1 MNRISADIGVED
13 LSFYYEEMVRANLV
27 ELEVETP
34 KGKIVLKRC
43 REESSVPAAAPAAVH
58 HSAPRRKADPAPKA
72 EAAHSHKVIASPI
85 MGVFYRS
92 SSPSS
97 PPFVQDGG
105 TVASGA
111 TLCIIEAMKV
121 MNEIKADHGYRIV
134 KILSENGKPVTKGQ
148 PLFHVEPL

>member
-13 LSFYYEEMVRANLV
+13 ISFYYEEMVRSNLV

-34 KGKIVLKRC
+34 KGKIVLRRC
-43 REESSVPAAAPAAVH
+43 QTEAPVLPAAPVH
-58 HSAPRRKADPAPKA
+58 HVHKRKSDPESVAQDY
-72 EAAHSHKVIASPI
+72 KVIASPI

-97 PPFVQDGG
+97 PALVQEGS
-105 TVASGA
+105 TVAAGT

-121 MNEIKADHGYRIV
+121 MNEIKAEQGGKIV
-134 KILSENGKPVTKGQ
+134 KILGENGKPVTKGQ
-148 PLFHVEPL
+148 ALFHIQPL